1 MTAWQEVLHHPV
13 LQLRGSSLDLL
24 ELLLGGLYA
33 PADGYCLPGGKP
45 ASWPVEPTLGV
56 AAATARA
63 ALARGGLLLADP
75 DGTPLAHLA
84 VDGTAGGTGEE
95 EVYVSGVLGPLQPAE
110 HGPFRRLRLTA
121 PLAAQEVR
129 GADRAPLVVA
139 AFAGTPSLEQLTR
152 TLVGA
157 RGGNLILL
165 AVADSDTA
173 RQEGTARLIES
184 LEAVAAHVPGGR
196 VRLLVVPAGSGPA
209 GSGPAGS
216 GPAGSG
222 PAGSGPAGSGP
233 AGSGPAGSGPAG
245 DAAPLL
251 ARLGADT
258 LLDFTA
264 EAEGGFPAAAG
275 TGPTDG
281 RGSPAG
287 ATRPRG
293 LVVLFTGLSGSG
305 KSTLARE
312 TAERLQRA
320 DGRRTE
326 LLDGDDVRTLL
337 SSGLGFSRADRELNV
352 RRIGWVAARV
362 AEAGGI
368 ALCAPIA
375 PFESSRREVRAMA
388 SASGDFLLVH
398 VSTPLAVC
406 EERDRKGLYAK
417 ARAGLIPEFT
427 GISSPYEEPGDADVV
442 VDLAHVG
449 VAEGAARILDAM
461 RRLGGGEERG

>member
-1 MTAWQEVLHHPV
+1 MTSWQEVLHHPV
-13 LQLRGSSLDLL
+13 LQLRGHSLDLL

-33 PADGYCLPGGKP
+33 PAGGYCLPGRKP
-45 ASWPVEPTLGV
+45 ASWPAEPTLRV
-56 AAATARA
+56 PAATARA
-63 ALARGGLLLADP
+63 ALARDGLLLADP
-75 DGTPLAHLA
+75 DGTPLARLA
-84 VDGTAGGTGEE
+84 VDGTAAGAVEE
-95 EVYVSGVLGPLQPAE
+95 DVYVSGTLVPLQPAE
-110 HGPFRRLRLTA
+110 HGPFRRVRLTA

-129 GADRAPLVVA
+129 GGDRAPLVVA
-139 AFAGTPSLEQLTR
+139 AFAGIPSLEQLTR
-152 TLVGA
+152 ALVSA
-157 RGGNLILL
+157 RGGNLVLL

-173 RQEGTARLIES
+173 RQEGTALLIES

-196 VRLLVVPAGSGPA
+196 VRLLVVPAG
-209 GSGPAGS
+209 
-216 GPAGSG
+216 
-222 PAGSGPAGSGP
+222 
-233 AGSGPAGSGPAG
+233 
-245 DAAPLL
+245 DAARLL
-251 ARLGADT
+251 ARLGADVF
-258 LLDFTA
+258 LDFTPGPQ
-264 EAEGGFPAAAG
+264 GGSPAAAG
-275 TGPTDG
+275 TGNSDG

-287 ATRPRG
+287 ATRTRG

-312 TAERLQRA
+312 VAERLQRA
-320 DGRRTE
+320 DGRHTE

-388 SASGDFLLVH
+388 SASSDFLLVH

-442 VDLAHVG
+442 VDLAQTD
-449 VAEGAARILDAM
+449 VAEAAARLLDAV
-461 RRLGGGEERG
+461 RRLGGRNPADAG

>member
-1 MTAWQEVLHHPV
+1 MTSWQDVLHHPV
-13 LQLRGSSLDLL
+13 LQLRGHSLDLL

-33 PADGYCLPGGKP
+33 PAGGYCLPGLKP
-45 ASWPVEPTLGV
+45 VSWPAEPTLRV
-56 AAATARA
+56 PATTARA

-75 DGTPLAHLA
+75 DGTPLARLT
-84 VDGTAGGTGEE
+84 VDGTAAGAGEE
-95 EVYVSGVLGPLQPAE
+95 DVYVSGTLAPLQPAE
-110 HGPFRRLRLTA
+110 HGPFRRLRLTV
-121 PLAAQEVR
+121 PLAAPEIR
-129 GADRAPLVVA
+129 GGDRAPLVVA
-139 AFAGTPSLEQLTR
+139 AFAGVPSLEQLTR

-157 RGGNLILL
+157 RGGNLVLL
-165 AVADSDTA
+165 AVADSATA

-196 VRLLVVPAGSGPA
+196 VRLLIVPTGTVPAESAPAGIVPAGATGHD
-209 GSGPAGS
+209 GSA
-216 GPAGSG
+216 
-222 PAGSGPAGSGP
+222 
-233 AGSGPAGSGPAG
+233 PAG
-245 DAAPLL
+245 DAARLL
-251 ARLGADT
+251 ARLGADI
-258 LLDFTA
+258 LLDFTSGPP
-264 EAEGGFPAAAG
+264 GGPHAAAG
-275 TGPTDG
+275 PGRSDG

-287 ATRPRG
+287 ATRRRG

-312 TAERLQRA
+312 VAERLQRA
-320 DGRRTE
+320 DGRHTE

-375 PFESSRREVRAMA
+375 PFKSSRREVRAMA
-388 SASGDFLLVH
+388 SASSDFLLVH

-417 ARAGLIPEFT
+417 ARAVLIPEFT

-442 VDLAHVG
+442 VDLAQVG
-449 VAEGAARILDAM
+449 VAEGAARLLDAV
-461 RRLGGGEERG
+461 RRLG

>member
-84 VDGTAGGTGEE
+84 VDGTAGGTGED

-216 GPAGSG
+216 GPAG
-222 PAGSGPAGSGP
+222 
-233 AGSGPAGSGPAG
+233 

-264 EAEGGFPAAAG
+264 EAEGGSPAAAG

-281 RGSPAG
+281 RWSPAG

>member
-1 MTAWQEVLHHPV
+1 MTSWQDVLHHPV
-13 LQLRGSSLDLL
+13 LQLRGHSLDVL

-33 PADGYCLPGGKP
+33 PAGGYCLPGRKP
-45 ASWPVEPTLGV
+45 ASWPAEPTLQV
-56 AAATARA
+56 PATTARA

-75 DGTPLAHLA
+75 DGTPLARLA
-84 VDGTAGGTGEE
+84 VDGTAAGAAEE
-95 EVYVSGVLGPLQPAE
+95 DLYVSGTLAPLQPAE

-129 GADRAPLVVA
+129 GGDRAPLVVA
-139 AFAGTPSLEQLTR
+139 AFAGVPSLEQLTR

-157 RGGNLILL
+157 RGSNLVLL

-196 VRLLVVPAGSGPA
+196 VRLLIVPTGIVPAESVPAGDTA
-209 GSGPAGS
+209 R
-216 GPAGSG
+216 
-222 PAGSGPAGSGP
+222 
-233 AGSGPAGSGPAG
+233 
-245 DAAPLL
+245 LL
-251 ARLGADT
+251 ARLGADI
-258 LLDFTA
+258 LLDFTSGPQGGPPLAA
-264 EAEGGFPAAAG
+264 EPGHG
-275 TGPTDG
+275 DG

-312 TAERLQRA
+312 VAERLQRA
-320 DGRRTE
+320 DGRHTE

-388 SASGDFLLVH
+388 SASSDFLLVH

-442 VDLAHVG
+442 VDLAQVG
-449 VAEGAARILDAM
+449 VAEGAARLLDTV
-461 RRLGGGEERG
+461 RRLG

>member
-1 MTAWQEVLHHPV
+1 MTSWQVVLHHPV
-13 LQLRGSSLDLL
+13 LQLRGHSLDLL

-33 PADGYCLPGGKP
+33 PAGGYCLPGRKP
-45 ASWPVEPTLGV
+45 ASWPAEPTLRV
-56 AAATARA
+56 PATTARA

-75 DGTPLAHLA
+75 DGTPLARLA
-84 VDGTAGGTGEE
+84 VDGTAAGAAGED
-95 EVYVSGVLGPLQPAE
+95 VYVSGTLAPLQPAE

-121 PLAAQEVR
+121 PAAVPEVR
-129 GADRAPLVVA
+129 GGDRAPLVVA
-139 AFAGTPSLEQLTR
+139 AFAGVPSLEQLTR

-157 RGGNLILL
+157 RGGNLVLL

-184 LEAVAAHVPGGR
+184 LEAVAAHVPGGC
-196 VRLLVVPAGSGPA
+196 VRLLVVPAGIVPA
-209 GSGPAGS
+209 GIVPAGATGHDPS
-216 GPAGSG
+216 L
-222 PAGSGPAGSGP
+222 
-233 AGSGPAGSGPAG
+233 PAG
-245 DAAPLL
+245 DAARLL
-251 ARLGADT
+251 ARLGADIV
-258 LLDFTA
+258 LDFTSGPQ
-264 EAEGGFPAAAG
+264 GGSPAAAVPG
-275 TGPTDG
+275 RSDG

-287 ATRPRG
+287 ATRRRG

-312 TAERLQRA
+312 VAERLQRA
-320 DGRRTE
+320 DGRHTE

-388 SASGDFLLVH
+388 SASSDFLLVH

-442 VDLAHVG
+442 VDLAQVG
-449 VAEGAARILDAM
+449 VAEGAARLLDAV
-461 RRLGGGEERG
+461 RRLG